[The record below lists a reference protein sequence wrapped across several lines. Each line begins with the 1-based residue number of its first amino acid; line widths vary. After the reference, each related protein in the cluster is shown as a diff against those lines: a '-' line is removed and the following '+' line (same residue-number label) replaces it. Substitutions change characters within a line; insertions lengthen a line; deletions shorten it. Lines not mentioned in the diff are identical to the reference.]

1 MTHPASHPL
10 LPYCPS
16 SLAEQLLT
24 GRQRILLYGE
34 AGIGKSTLTNELA
47 LELSGKNQ
55 TCFCITADP
64 GSPGF
69 GLPGTVSLGQWQE
82 SNWQVLAFEAL
93 CTLDAG
99 RFRLPLLT
107 AVIRLSQKT
116 PVGLLLIDAPGV
128 VRGIAGSELL
138 MGMVELLDIET
149 VLVAGPSVKAATINE
164 RALVVGSTYPAGAC
178 PSAGLP
184 SRQKDSSAQKNPAM
198 AILPRC

>member
-107 AVIRLSQKT
+107 AVTRLIQKT

-149 VLVAGPSVKAATINE
+149 VLVLGRQSKPLPLMNE
-164 RALVVGSTYPAGAC
+164 LL
-178 PSAGLP
+178 SA
-184 SRQKDSSAQKNPAM
+184 
-198 AILPRC
+198 RCL